1 MKKNLLYALTAV
13 AMLTGCAK
21 SDVVDSEINKE
32 GNLIGFSTYKNIS
45 RGNPVDDNSEFLTK
59 GNTFGVTAFINTEG
73 VTSPYMGITTEGI
86 EIISD
91 GTKWTYANTS
101 DQAYWPTKDE
111 TLDFYAY
118 APYNHPSI
126 TTKTFDKANGLTLE
140 YTVPAEE
147 AKQVDLMY
155 ASALEQ
161 TKPTDK
167 NSVTLPFK
175 HALTQVHFKVGT
187 KTTNLKVDIAA
198 NGIQIHNLKNSGSL
212 TMKSNQIDDAAWT
225 LTGDATAKYTVT
237 SDAVTGDYTD
247 GTEANPYTEIGNA
260 NNALMLLPQ
269 EFVAGDGTAENTG
282 AYLTISCKIYQVLLM
297 GQPKST
303 YMVTLRHLLPSQLEF
318 PVHSLRR
325 KVEKLLKFGKE
336 TRKLLTTCCSE
347 PVMVFCSLSN
357 SQPRLKNG
365 NLLMVVSLNPNKVQ
379 IFYNH

>member
-45 RGNPVDDNSEFLTK
+45 RGNPVDNNTEFLTK
-59 GNTFGVTAFINTEG
+59 DNTFGVTAFVNIEG
-73 VTSPYMGITTEGI
+73 GDSPYMGTATEGI
-86 EIISD
+86 KIISD

-101 DQAYWPTKDE
+101 NQAYWPTE
-111 TLDFYAY
+111 ALDFYAY
-118 APYNHPSI
+118 APYGNTAI
-126 TTKTFDKANGLTLE
+126 TAKTFDKTNGLTLT
-140 YTVPAEE
+140 YTVPDAETS
-147 AKQVDLMY
+147 QVDLMY
-155 ASALEQ
+155 ALAIGK
-161 TKPTDK
+161 TKEEGNT
-167 NSVTLPFK
+167 VTLPFK

-282 AYLTISCKIYQVLLM
+282 AYLTISCKIYQVLADGTTKIYLH
-297 GQPKST
+297 GDAEAFAPITVGISSALPAEEGGEATQIWQRNKKVT
-303 YMVTLRHLLPSQLEF
+303 Y
-318 PVHSLRR
+318 
-325 KVEKLLKFGKE
+325 
-336 TRKLLTTCCSE
+336 
-347 PVMVFCSLSN
+347 
-357 SQPRLKNG
+357 
-365 NLLMVVSLNPNKVQ
+365 NLLFGAGDGVLFPIEFATEVEEWQPADGGVIEPK
-379 IFYNH
+379 

>member
-126 TTKTFDKANGLTLE
+126 TTKTFDKTNGLTLE

-282 AYLTISCKIYQVLLM
+282 AYLTISCKIYQVLADGTTKIYLH
-297 GQPKST
+297 GDAEAFAPITVGISSALPAEDGGEATQIWQRNKKVT
-303 YMVTLRHLLPSQLEF
+303 Y
-318 PVHSLRR
+318 
-325 KVEKLLKFGKE
+325 
-336 TRKLLTTCCSE
+336 
-347 PVMVFCSLSN
+347 
-357 SQPRLKNG
+357 
-365 NLLMVVSLNPNKVQ
+365 NLLFGAGDGVLFPIEFATEVEEWQPADGGVIEPK
-379 IFYNH
+379 